1 MLRDR
6 IAAAEKA
13 GRKGAAVERAKKLLA
28 TAADRVL
35 GAPDADKL
43 MWAEPKDRSIAD
55 KVRVEILDAIV
66 ALDERKQR

>member
-1 MLRDR
+1 
-6 IAAAEKA
+6 
-13 GRKGAAVERAKKLLA
+13 
-28 TAADRVL
+28 
-35 GAPDADKL
+35 